1 MSGLLFVVY
10 LVVTLYLVIER
21 FTEAYGDP
29 VDEQKEK

>member
-10 LVVTLYLVIER
+10 LVTLYLVIER